1 MNSII
6 SQITTHGV
14 LAFGVLLMIVPV
26 WVIFASSTHDN
37 YILTTEGLQF
47 IIGDNFVNN
56 YLNIFF
62 ETGGFSDRVTLSTL
76 FLNSFIMAFG
86 IAFLSVITSL
96 MSAYTIVYFRIKFA
110 TLFFWIIFITLLIP
124 LEVRILPS
132 YQVVSNLNLVNTYA
146 GLILPLTSSAIA
158 TLFFRQFLK
167 TIPEELLES
176 AKLDGVSSWQFFKD
190 FMIPLAK
197 PMLIAIFVF
206 MFVYGY
212 NQYLWPIISTSKEKY
227 WTVVMGMKI
236 MFWGNPVSR
245 LSYIIL
251 SIIPPLFI
259 VMFLQ
264 KWFIKGLIQTEK

>member
-1 MNSII
+1 MNSFI

-14 LAFGVLLMIVPV
+14 LAFGVLLMIVPI
-26 WVIFASSTHDN
+26 WIIFASSTHEN
-37 YILTTEGLQF
+37 YILITEGLQF
-47 IIGDNFVNN
+47 IIGENFVNN

-190 FMIPLAK
+190 FVIPLAK

-245 LSYIIL
+245 LTYIIL

-259 VMFLQ
+259 VIYLQ

>member
-1 MNSII
+1 MNSFI

-14 LAFGVLLMIVPV
+14 LAFGVLLMIVPI
-26 WVIFASSTHDN
+26 WIIFASSTHEN
-37 YILTTEGLQF
+37 YILITEGLQF
-47 IIGDNFVNN
+47 IIGENFVNN

-190 FMIPLAK
+190 FVIPLAK

-245 LSYIIL
+245 LTYIIL

-259 VMFLQ
+259 VIYLQ
-264 KWFIKGLIQTEK
+264 KWFIKGLIQTDK

>member
-1 MNSII
+1 MNSFI

-14 LAFGVLLMIVPV
+14 LAFGVLLMIVPI
-26 WVIFASSTHDN
+26 WIIFASSTHEN
-37 YILTTEGLQF
+37 YILITEGLQF
-47 IIGDNFVNN
+47 IIGENFVNN

-167 TIPEELLES
+167 TIPDELLES

-190 FMIPLAK
+190 FVIPLAK

-245 LSYIIL
+245 LTYIIL

-259 VMFLQ
+259 VIYLQ

>member
-6 SQITTHGV
+6 SQITTHSV

-47 IIGDNFVNN
+47 IIGDYFVNN
-56 YLNIFF
+56 YFNIFF

-167 TIPEELLES
+167 TLPEELLES

-190 FMIPLAK
+190 FLIPLAK
-197 PMLIAIFVF
+197 PMLIAIFVL

-236 MFWGNPVSR
+236 MFWGNPVNR

-251 SIIPPLFI
+251 SIMPPLFI

-264 KWFIKGLIQTEK
+264 KWFVKCLIQTEN

>member
-1 MNSII
+1 MNSFI

-14 LAFGVLLMIVPV
+14 LAFGVLLMIVPI
-26 WVIFASSTHDN
+26 WIIFASSTHEN
-37 YILTTEGLQF
+37 YILITEGLQF
-47 IIGDNFVNN
+47 IIGENFVNN

-167 TIPEELLES
+167 TIPDELLES

-190 FMIPLAK
+190 FVIPLSK

-245 LSYIIL
+245 LTYIIL

-259 VMFLQ
+259 VIYLQ

>member
-1 MNSII
+1 MNSFI

-14 LAFGVLLMIVPV
+14 LAFGVLLMIVPI
-26 WVIFASSTHDN
+26 WIIFASSTHEN
-37 YILTTEGLQF
+37 YILITEGLQF
-47 IIGDNFVNN
+47 IIGENFVNN

-110 TLFFWIIFITLLIP
+110 TLFFWLIFITLLIP
-124 LEVRILPS
+124 LEVRILPT

-167 TIPEELLES
+167 TIPDELLES

-190 FMIPLAK
+190 FVIPLAK

-245 LSYIIL
+245 LTYIIL

-259 VMFLQ
+259 VIYLQ

>member
-6 SQITTHGV
+6 SQITTHSV

-47 IIGDNFVNN
+47 IIGDYFVNN
-56 YLNIFF
+56 YFNIFF

-167 TIPEELLES
+167 TLPEELLES

-190 FMIPLAK
+190 FLIPLAK
-197 PMLIAIFVF
+197 PMLIAIFVL

-236 MFWGNPVSR
+236 MFWGNPVNR

-251 SIIPPLFI
+251 SIMPPLFI

-264 KWFIKGLIQTEK
+264 KWFVKCLIQTEK

>member
-1 MNSII
+1 
-6 SQITTHGV
+6 
-14 LAFGVLLMIVPV
+14 
-26 WVIFASSTHDN
+26 
-37 YILTTEGLQF
+37 
-47 IIGDNFVNN
+47 
-56 YLNIFF
+56 
-62 ETGGFSDRVTLSTL
+62 
-76 FLNSFIMAFG
+76 MAFG

-167 TIPEELLES
+167 TLPEELLES

-190 FMIPLAK
+190 FLIPLAK
-197 PMLIAIFVF
+197 PMLIAIFVL

-236 MFWGNPVSR
+236 MFWGNPVNR

-251 SIIPPLFI
+251 SIMPPLFI

-264 KWFIKGLIQTEK
+264 KWFVKGLIQTEK

>member
-1 MNSII
+1 MNSFI

-14 LAFGVLLMIVPV
+14 LAFGVLLMIVPI
-26 WVIFASSTHDN
+26 WIIFASSTHEN
-37 YILTTEGLQF
+37 YILITEGLQF
-47 IIGDNFVNN
+47 IIGENFVNN

-124 LEVRILPS
+124 LEVRILPT

-167 TIPEELLES
+167 TIPDELLES

-190 FMIPLAK
+190 FVIPLAK

-245 LSYIIL
+245 LTYIIL

-259 VMFLQ
+259 VIYLQ

>member
-190 FMIPLAK
+190 FLIPLAK

>member
-110 TLFFWIIFITLLIP
+110 TLFFLDNFYN
-124 LEVRILPS
+124 S
-132 YQVVSNLNLVNTYA
+132 SN
-146 GLILPLTSSAIA
+146 
-158 TLFFRQFLK
+158 
-167 TIPEELLES
+167 
-176 AKLDGVSSWQFFKD
+176 
-190 FMIPLAK
+190 
-197 PMLIAIFVF
+197 
-206 MFVYGY
+206 
-212 NQYLWPIISTSKEKY
+212 ST
-227 WTVVMGMKI
+227 
-236 MFWGNPVSR
+236 
-245 LSYIIL
+245 
-251 SIIPPLFI
+251 
-259 VMFLQ
+259 
-264 KWFIKGLIQTEK
+264 

>member
-1 MNSII
+1 
-6 SQITTHGV
+6 
-14 LAFGVLLMIVPV
+14 
-26 WVIFASSTHDN
+26 
-37 YILTTEGLQF
+37 
-47 IIGDNFVNN
+47 
-56 YLNIFF
+56 
-62 ETGGFSDRVTLSTL
+62 
-76 FLNSFIMAFG
+76 MAFG

-190 FMIPLAK
+190 FVIPAQRAPHRRTLRRSFSG
-197 PMLIAIFVF
+197 P
-206 MFVYGY
+206 
-212 NQYLWPIISTSKEKY
+212 
-227 WTVVMGMKI
+227 
-236 MFWGNPVSR
+236 
-245 LSYIIL
+245 
-251 SIIPPLFI
+251 
-259 VMFLQ
+259 
-264 KWFIKGLIQTEK
+264 

>member
-6 SQITTHGV
+6 SQITTHSV

-47 IIGDNFVNN
+47 IIGDYFVNN
-56 YLNIFF
+56 YFNIFF

-167 TIPEELLES
+167 TLPEELLES

-190 FMIPLAK
+190 FLIPLAK
-197 PMLIAIFVF
+197 PMLITIFVL

-236 MFWGNPVSR
+236 MFWGNPVNR

-251 SIIPPLFI
+251 SIMPPLFI

-264 KWFIKGLIQTEK
+264 KWFVKCLIQTEN

>member
-1 MNSII
+1 MNSFI

-14 LAFGVLLMIVPV
+14 LAFGVLLMIVPI
-26 WVIFASSTHDN
+26 WIIFASSTHEN
-37 YILTTEGLQF
+37 YILITEGLQF
-47 IIGDNFVNN
+47 IIGENFVNN

-167 TIPEELLES
+167 TIPDELLES

-190 FMIPLAK
+190 FVIPLSK

-245 LSYIIL
+245 LTYIIL

-259 VMFLQ
+259 VIFLQ

>member
-1 MNSII
+1 MNSFI

-14 LAFGVLLMIVPV
+14 LAFGVLLMIVPI
-26 WVIFASSTHDN
+26 WIIFASSTHEN
-37 YILTTEGLQF
+37 YILITEGLQF
-47 IIGDNFVNN
+47 IIGENFVNN

-124 LEVRILPS
+124 LEVRILPT

-190 FMIPLAK
+190 FVIPLAK

-245 LSYIIL
+245 LTYIIL

-259 VMFLQ
+259 VIYLQ